1 MLFAVM
7 VVALE
12 LALAM
17 RSHSVKEAGS
27 ILGPAIILI
36 IFPALFTQVI
46 NLDGIESFWFSI
58 PVINILLAL
67 RELLL
72 DRVIIEHVVIW
83 MVTSLIYATMAA
95 YYAAR
100 QFKVR
105 RYCNNIVTECNQ
117 CIPYNIDDKI
127 YFLGSDSEMWCKAEC
142 VVTAMYYAKSS
153 ASAPW
158 FNCIKADNRVFF
170 WDQFCIIAILSP

>member
-72 DRVIIEHVVIW
+72 DRVIFEHVMIW
-83 MVTSLIYATMAA
+83 MITSILYASLAA

-100 QFKVR
+100 QFKR
-105 RYCNNIVTECNQ
+105 EDIVT
-117 CIPYNIDDKI
+117 
-127 YFLGSDSEMWCKAEC
+127 
-142 VVTAMYYAKSS
+142 T
-153 ASAPW
+153 
-158 FNCIKADNRVFF
+158 
-170 WDQFCIIAILSP
+170 LS

>member
-1 MLFAVM
+1 MLLQIVGLLFAIGYLATSDFIGIPDLSYSAIFLIVISIMLFAVM

-83 MVTSLIYATMAA
+83 MVTSIIYATMAA

-100 QFKVR
+100 QFKR
-105 RYCNNIVTECNQ
+105 EDIVT
-117 CIPYNIDDKI
+117 
-127 YFLGSDSEMWCKAEC
+127 
-142 VVTAMYYAKSS
+142 T
-153 ASAPW
+153 
-158 FNCIKADNRVFF
+158 
-170 WDQFCIIAILSP
+170 LS